1 VSSPRGQRP
10 GGPPSGGA
18 PISVDT
24 EPLAADSI
32 AAGDDLGSTDRMVRG
47 PGLDSIETVDTGAS
61 ALDLQGVAER
71 YRVKTLLGQGGMG
84 EVRLCRDATVG
95 RDVAMKVLNRTAMA
109 EPDGPSRF
117 IREARVQGQL
127 EHPAVV
133 PVYDLGIDAEGSIY
147 FTMKRV
153 RGLTLLEILRG
164 LRKADPAVVARYSR
178 RRLLTAFHSVCLAVD
193 FAHSRGVLHRDLKP
207 ANVMLGDFGEVHL
220 LDWGVAKV
228 IGNPAGQ
235 KGQGQGRGE
244 DAEESIDTGP
254 SAMIQTR
261 RGEVLGSPGYISP
274 EAIRG
279 KAPDRRSDVYGLG
292 VILFEMLTLT
302 RLHDGQS
309 NEKVLASTLMGAEAR
324 PSVRAPEAAVPPEL
338 EAMCVRAT
346 ALEPADRYPTAGDL
360 ARDLEQY
367 LDGDR
372 DLEQRRR
379 MAEVHS
385 RAAEAAAAAAWTSGS
400 EGREARSQALRELGQ
415 VLALDPGNARAVTL
429 LTRLLLVPP
438 AQAPPEVEQELTN
451 RAALARQRATSVGVL
466 SYVLWLLFAPVIVW
480 MGVRNRTAFAVSLV
494 LVLASLAVAVH
505 IRWRGNAT
513 IRRGLV
519 LLVVSSLAI
528 GSLSMLLGPFVV
540 VPLLG
545 LISTGLFSMYADRGP
560 SRVVAMLAGAAI
572 VMVPLALE
580 WAGVLEPSYS
590 FQAGGLLLHPRMIQ
604 LPEGAT
610 VAFLVLTTLVATAVP
625 TLLLARVRDELHEA
639 ERRLL
644 LQAWQLKQ
652 LVPDEARLLDPK

>member
-1 VSSPRGQRP
+1 VSAPRGQHP
-10 GGPPSGGA
+10 GAPASGGA

-32 AAGDDLGSTDRMVRG
+32 AAGDDLGSTDRMVRR

-95 RDVAMKVLNRTAMA
+95 RDVAMKVLNRSAMA

-153 RGLTLLEILRG
+153 RGLTLLQILRG
-164 LRKADPAVVARYSR
+164 LRKGDPAVVARYSR

-228 IGNPAGQ
+228 MGNPAGKQ
-235 KGQGQGRGE
+235 GQGQGE
-244 DAEESIDTGP
+244 DDEESIDTGP

-309 NEKVLASTLMGAEAR
+309 NEKVLASTLMGVEAR
-324 PSVRAPEAAVPPEL
+324 PSVRAPEAVVPPEL

-346 ALEPADRYPTAGDL
+346 ALEPADRHPTAGDL
-360 ARDLEQY
+360 ARELEQY

-385 RAAEAAAAAAWTSGS
+385 RAAETAAAAAWTPGS

-438 AQAPPEVEQELTN
+438 AQAPPEVEQELTS
-451 RAALARQRATSVGVL
+451 RAALARQRATGVGVL

-480 MGVRNRTAFAVSLV
+480 MGVRNRAAFAVSLV

-580 WAGVLEPSYS
+580 WAGVLAPSYS

-652 LVPDEARLLDPK
+652 LVPDEARLVDPPR